1 MKVCKE
7 CKIEF
12 EPDNS
17 KAMFCSAKCRQ
28 KDYRKSVAA
37 KLRELK
43 EVKLQDLT
51 KNNAVASIEP
61 QGEAKS
67 NYSINTTETS
77 NIVPNRPQRLPG
89 EDAIDYAGRLNEWKR
104 LNK

>member
-51 KNNAVASIEP
+51 KNNAVAAIEP

-67 NYSINTTETS
+67 NYSINTTEKKEE
-77 NIVPNRPQRLPG
+77 G
-89 EDAIDYAGRLNEWKR
+89 LNEIELAFLAEKAKY
-104 LNK
+104 LKNKNQ